1 MIIKITT
8 ILILSAI
15 FSTSALLADDWET
28 FGKDSKHTG
37 YIETNFKSHELKNI
51 WKFVPS
57 QRTWVYEKT
66 SYEKGMNVWSSSYS
80 TLDIGD
86 RKIIYAGFY
95 DHNLYAIDSE
105 TGEYIWRYTTGGII
119 NSSPCAKK
127 INGASFVFT
136 ASSDRIVYAIDGGT
150 GKKIWSYET
159 ETWDYT
165 TSKSMP
171 SSPIVEKIGEKY
183 FLFISIWNNNFAP
196 FKNIQ
201 KGELFSFDAYT
212 GDLIWR
218 VKLTN
223 MALNS
228 PAFAYI
234 GERPALFVTSYDGNI
249 YSIDAITGKIIWNF
263 ISDSPIHSSPTIINI
278 KNKEYVVFGT
288 RFGNIYCLNIDSHDI
303 FWKFKTGLAVD
314 STCAFSAIEG
324 APYIFVGSHDR
335 SVYAIDAS
343 NGKKIWSFQTENFI
357 TASPAVGNIAGKKTI
372 FIASLDD
379 NIYALDANSGKEI
392 WKFKTGA
399 LIWEYT
405 TRGDTLWSSPMVI
418 DNKKSPILIFGS
430 YDGTMYA
437 FN

>member
-1 MIIKITT
+1 MA
-8 ILILSAI
+8 LN
-15 FSTSALLADDWET
+15 FSKAFFALLFFFAPPLFADDWET

-37 YIETNFKSHELKNI
+37 YIEVNFKSHELKNI
-51 WKFVPS
+51 WKSTPT
-57 QRTWVYEKT
+57 QHTWAYEKT

-86 RKIIYAGFY
+86 KKVIFAGFY

-105 TGEYIWRYTTGGII
+105 TGEYIWRYTTGGTID
-119 NSSPCAKK
+119 SSPCAKE
-127 INGASFVFT
+127 INGTPFVFI
-136 ASSDRIVYAIDGGT
+136 ASSDRTVYAIDGST
-150 GKKIWSYET
+150 GKKIWAYET
-159 ETWDYT
+159 EIWDYT

-183 FLFISIWNNNFAP
+183 FLFVSIWNNNFAP

-212 GDLIWR
+212 GGLIWR

-234 GERPALFVTSYDGNI
+234 GERPVLFVTSFDGNI
-249 YSIDAITGKIIWNF
+249 YSIDAKTGKIIWNF
-263 ISDSPIHSSPTIINI
+263 ISDSPIHSSPTIINVNN
-278 KNKEYVVFGT
+278 KNYVVFGT
-288 RFGNIYCLNIDSHDI
+288 RFGNLYCLKADSPDI
-303 FWKFKTGLAVD
+303 FWKIKTGHAID
-314 STCAFSAIEG
+314 STGAFAIVENK
-324 APYIFVGSHDR
+324 PLVFIGSYDR
-335 SVYAIDAS
+335 CVYAIDCS
-343 NGKKIWSFQTENFI
+343 DGKKAWLFQTQNFI
-357 TASPAVGNIAGKKTI
+357 TASPALANIADRKVV
-372 FIASLDD
+372 FITSLDD
-379 NIYALDANSGKEI
+379 NIYCLDAASGKEL
-392 WKFKTGA
+392 WRYKTGRLA
-399 LIWEYT
+399 WEYT
-405 TRGDTLWSSPMVI
+405 TRGDTLWSSPIVI